1 MDRGLASPL
10 AQRGLRTTFKQ
21 EDDFLQR
28 AHARNGTTGTV
39 LRNVPEQLFTTMS
52 SRTTRSAAPS
62 QRTTRAS
69 RAAKPRTS
77 SKASKPKPVAVCR
90 PPKLTK
96 AQRDARA
103 AASQNVVNHTAVA
116 APAPTSHAA
125 PSEYTVFQM
134 STELGALKTML
145 EAGLIPADEHDNM
158 TKGIFAK
165 FKDSIGHTNET
176 DDHVLDQIHDVLPH
190 GPMVAATIST
200 SAADELSRVPK
211 PTFVAQAR
219 AQLQAEDDAVLTT
232 GCERRKTKE
241 FGSASETEACHNVEV
256 FELALALES
265 NQIEQDHAIAVA
277 AHNAELEQDD
287 PGMEASQDQDDV
299 EDQKKAA
306 AEVRIRARTRQS
318 ARRTKAPGRYCSTQ
332 PRQTAVEK
340 KKRGIK
346 NHWSRFVFTLM
357 ARNLARPPAWAMIP
371 HRVTLTQAHS
381 GVIVNAIEHVD
392 LTVLE
397 DKMSLTAAWES
408 LKAETP
414 ANWQTPE
421 QAAAMAATAA
431 VQRAAAAVQQAA
443 VQQAAVHQEA
453 VVVAAEQKTCM
464 PWAPKAA
471 AVVAVGAAATAA
483 ATTATAAA
491 AVAEEAVQQASV
503 ATKAVQHA
511 ATVQH
516 AAQAEAAAAMTET
529 ETEEGAKCNDMC
541 VTMDINMEEEYGQG
555 RAATEKE
562 AATEEQFQCSQ
573 PSVIRECSAPRMAVC
588 TKTVPELR
596 AEEKAAA
603 AVTDAPPAEV
613 EAEPAGAE
621 VAPAAATDEAADGRS
636 LRVNDEF
643 DGERANGAP
652 KRYVTEAEAKEPAA
666 VPAVGKLVPCP
677 GCGRKYISFA
687 CTATSFRAA
696 ADSVPIKL
704 TSGCKACGVMTCEDC
719 EVCKGCS
726 VAAAAAAAAHANG
739 MLGGRLNDS
748 GASWAAERLA
758 AEVQERE
765 DRVSAAAL
773 QAGARGTKTALQP
786 PAAAP
791 PSLSGAHHTD
801 AATEAESPL
810 PMVPAGGQLLPAVA
824 AAAEEPP
831 PNEKRAATAS
841 VSPANGGKSVR
852 HKTTAAGQT
861 LLTDGIKGRATFG
874 SLADRNDALQKAIA
888 ASDIADG

>member
-145 EAGLIPADEHDNM
+145 EEGLIPANEHDNM

-165 FKDSIGHTNET
+165 FRSSRGHTNET

-219 AQLQAEDDAVLTT
+219 AQLQAEDDAVVTT
-232 GCERRKTKE
+232 GCERRKTKD

-277 AHNAELEQDD
+277 AHNAEQEQDD
-287 PGMEASQDQDDV
+287 LGMEASQDQDDV

-443 VQQAAVHQEA
+443 VHQEA
-453 VVVAAEQKTCM
+453 VVAAAEQKTCM

-621 VAPAAATDEAADGRS
+621 VAAAAATDEAADGRS

-677 GCGRKYISFA
+677 
-687 CTATSFRAA
+687 
-696 ADSVPIKL
+696 
-704 TSGCKACGVMTCEDC
+704 
-719 EVCKGCS
+719 